1 MDSLLFEFDASHD
14 FTFLDIDSPFG
25 EPAVTLGRG
34 GGSVVVDE
42 MDLSILELKVSNAG
56 VSLSCEVEH
65 AESIIILGIEDTT
78 ARIKGLGLDWGIGFL
93 AIPEHVLTLVTLIE
107 SDCDEVSGITEPAE
121 SLGLGSLM
129 GIRFNRDL
137 S

>member
-1 MDSLLFEFDASHD
+1 M
-14 FTFLDIDSPFG
+14 
-25 EPAVTLGRG
+25 V
-34 GGSVVVDE
+34 
-42 MDLSILELKVSNAG
+42 LSRDWIP
-56 VSLSCEVEH
+56 
-65 AESIIILGIEDTT
+65 

-107 SDCDEVSGITEPAE
+107 SDCDEVSGIAEPAE